1 MPRLF
6 ALLLKEFRQM
16 RHDRRIIFIAIIAPF
31 IQLVVFGYVLSADVK
46 NLPLGIVDESRTP
59 QSRDLIEVMTQSE
72 SFRLAGMYGSTS
84 ELGDAI
90 SRGKIDAG
98 LVIPY
103 DYARNIVLRKDTQ
116 IQILFDATNAN
127 VADIAQGYAASTVNH
142 LSSDLAGPLSA
153 ANVTLVATY
162 VNNPGLVDSWF
173 MVTGILG
180 ILLILNG
187 SMISSTMMIKE
198 RSAGTL
204 EQLLMSPASTTEIIL
219 SKVIP
224 LFVLLTCLA
233 VVSLTAIRFVFG
245 VPLHGSLLVVA
256 LGVALCMLCG
266 IALGMCVATI
276 ASNAL
281 QAQLAVFFLNPP
293 LATLSGAFTPIEAM
307 PKWLQPFTIP
317 NPIAN
322 FAAIARGALIRG
334 TDFSALWQNFAWLAV
349 VTFALLAFS
358 IVRYRRQLL

>member
-16 RHDRRIIFIAIIAPF
+16 RHDRRIVFIAIIAPF

-46 NLPLGIVDESRTP
+46 NLPLGVVDDSRTP
-59 QSRDLIEVMTQSE
+59 QSRDLIEVMTQSQ
-72 SFRLAGMYGSTS
+72 SFRLAGTYGSTRS
-84 ELGDAI
+84 LGDAI
-90 SRGKIDAG
+90 STGKIDAG

-103 DYARNIVLRKDTQ
+103 DYARNIVLGKPMS
-116 IQILFDATNAN
+116 IQILLDATNAN
-127 VADIAQGYAASTVNH
+127 VADIGQGYAASTVAY
-142 LSSDLAGPLSA
+142 LSTRLARTSPTP
-153 ANVTLVATY
+153 NVQLVSTY

-233 VVSLTAIRFVFG
+233 IVSLTAIRFVFG
-245 VPLHGSLLVVA
+245 VPLHGSLLVLS

-276 ASNAL
+276 ATNAL

-307 PKWLQPFTIP
+307 PKWLQPFTVA

-322 FAAIARGALIRG
+322 FAAISRGALIRG
-334 TDFSALWQNFAWLAV
+334 TGFSAVWPNFGWLAV
-349 VTFALLAFS
+349 VTFSLLVLS

>member
-1 MPRLF
+1 MPRLA

-16 RHDRRIIFIAIIAPF
+16 RHDKRIIFIAIVAPF
-31 IQLVVFGYVLSADVK
+31 IQLIVFGYVLSADVK
-46 NLPLGIVDESRTP
+46 NLPMGVVDDSRTT
-59 QSRDLIEVMTQSE
+59 QSRALIDVMTQSQ
-72 SFRLAGMYGSTS
+72 SFRLAGYYNSQN

-90 SRGKIDAG
+90 AGGKLDAG
-98 LVIPY
+98 LVIPF
-103 DYARNIVLRKDTQ
+103 DYARDVVRHKTATVQFFL
-116 IQILFDATNAN
+116 DATNAN
-127 VADIAQGYAASTVNH
+127 VADIGQGYAESVVASLTPGLRTTPV
-142 LSSDLAGPLSA
+142 GA
-153 ANVTLVATY
+153 AVVLVPAF

-219 SKVIP
+219 SKMIP
-224 LFVLLTCLA
+224 IFVLLAGMA
-233 VVSLTAIRFVFG
+233 VVSMTAVHFLFG
-245 VPLHGSLLVVA
+245 VPFARGMFVVT
-256 LGVALCMLCG
+256 LGVAMCMLCG
-266 IALGMCVATI
+266 IALGMFVATI
-276 ASNAL
+276 AKNAL

-307 PKWLQPFTIP
+307 PKWLQPLTIP
-317 NPIAN
+317 NPIQN
-322 FAAIARGALIRG
+322 FAAITRGALIRG
-334 TDFSALWQNFAWLAV
+334 TDFSVLWPNFAWLAGI
-349 VTFALLAFS
+349 TLLLLVFS

>member
-16 RHDRRIIFIAIIAPF
+16 RHDRRIVFISIVAPF
-31 IQLVVFGYVLSADVK
+31 VQLVVFGFVLSADVT
-46 NLPLGIVDESRTP
+46 NLPLGIVDDSRTP
-59 QSRDLIEVMTQSE
+59 QSRNLIEVMTHSE
-72 SFRLAGMYGSTS
+72 SFRLAGYYDSTRS
-84 ELGDAI
+84 LGDAI
-90 SRGKIDAG
+90 AAGKIDAG

-103 DYARNIVLRKDTQ
+103 DYAKQIVLRKPTQ
-116 IQILFDATNAN
+116 VQILLDATNAN
-127 VADIAQGYAASTVNH
+127 VADIGQGYAESVVSSLSNTLGSAPATASVQ
-142 LSSDLAGPLSA
+142 
-153 ANVTLVATY
+153 LVATY

-204 EQLLMSPASTTEIIL
+204 EQLLMSPASTTEIIV
-219 SKVIP
+219 SKVVPI
-224 LFVLLTCLA
+224 FVLLA
-233 VVSLTAIRFVFG
+233 GMAIVSMAAIHWMFG
-245 VPLHGSLLVVA
+245 VPVHGSVTVVV
-256 LGVALCMLCG
+256 LGIALCMLCG
-266 IALGMCVATI
+266 IALGMFVATL
-276 ASNAL
+276 AKNAL
-281 QAQLAVFFLNPP
+281 QAQLAVFFINPP

-307 PKWLQPFTIP
+307 PKWLQPLTIP

-334 TDFSALWQNFAWLAV
+334 VDLSVLWPNFAWLGGI
-349 VTFALLAFS
+349 TFALLIFS

>member
-16 RHDRRIIFIAIIAPF
+16 RHDRRIVFIAIVAPF

-46 NLPLGIVDESRTP
+46 NLPLGVVDDSRTP
-59 QSRDLIEVMTQSE
+59 QSRNLVEVLTQSQ
-72 SFRLAGMYGSTS
+72 SFVMAGNYDSARA
-84 ELGDAI
+84 LGDAI
-90 SRGKIDAG
+90 STGKVDAG
-98 LVIPY
+98 LVIPF
-103 DYARNIVLRKDTQ
+103 DYARSIVLRKPTQ
-116 IQILFDATNAN
+116 IQLFIDATNAN
-127 VADIAQGYAASTVNH
+127 VADIGQGYAESTIAD
-142 LSSDLAGPLSA
+142 LSARLAGTPA
-153 ANVTLVATY
+153 TGRVALVSTY

-224 LFVLLTCLA
+224 LFVLLTGLA
-233 VVSLTAIRFVFG
+233 VVSLGAIIFLFG
-245 VPLHGSLLVVA
+245 VPVHGSLLVLL

-266 IALGMCVATI
+266 IALGMFVATV
-276 ASNAL
+276 AKNAL

-307 PKWLQPFTIP
+307 PKWLQPLTVP

-349 VTFALLAFS
+349 VTLSLLVFS

>member
-16 RHDRRIIFIAIIAPF
+16 RHDRRIVFIAIVAPF

-46 NLPLGIVDESRTP
+46 NLPLGIVDDSRTP
-59 QSRDLIEVMTQSE
+59 QSRDLIEVMSQSE
-72 SFRLAGMYGSTS
+72 SFRLAGMYVTPK

-90 SRGKIDAG
+90 SRGKLDAG

-103 DYARNIVLRKDTQ
+103 DYARSVVAGKPTQ
-116 IQILFDATNAN
+116 IQIILDATNAN
-127 VADIAQGYAASTVNH
+127 VADIAQGYAASTLAY
-142 LSSDLAGPLSA
+142 LSTRLAGPLKPA
-153 ANVTLVATY
+153 TVTLVSTY

-233 VVSLTAIRFVFG
+233 VVSLTAIRYVFG
-245 VPLHGSLLVVA
+245 VPLHGSLLVVS
-256 LGVALCMLCG
+256 LGVGLCMLCG

-307 PKWLQPFTIP
+307 PKWLQPLTIP

-322 FAAIARGALIRG
+322 FAAISRGALIRG
-334 TDFSALWQNFAWLAV
+334 TDFSALWPNFAWLAV
-349 VTFALLAFS
+349 VTFSLLAFS

>member
-46 NLPLGIVDESRTP
+46 DLPLGIVDDSRTP

-72 SFRLAGMYGSTS
+72 SFHLAGMFGSTA

-90 SRGKIDAG
+90 SRGKVDAG

-103 DYARNIVLRKDTQ
+103 DYARSVVLGKPTS
-116 IQILFDATNAN
+116 IQILLDATNAN
-127 VADIAQGYAASTVNH
+127 VADIGQGYAASTV
-142 LSSDLAGPLSA
+142 AYLSA
-153 ANVTLVATY
+153 RLARGSPPSTVTLVSTY

-233 VVSLTAIRFVFG
+233 IVSLTAIRFVFG

-276 ASNAL
+276 ATNAL

-307 PKWLQPFTIP
+307 PKWLQPFTVP

-334 TDFSALWQNFAWLAV
+334 TDFSALWQNFAWLAA
-349 VTFALLAFS
+349 VTFVLLAFS